1 MSIDIVKQIKT
12 MFSLFTVVPMNVTG
26 DDVEDLSTH
35 FWTIPLIGAFY
46 GLVAGT
52 SFYLLTQIY
61 DGLVS
66 AIIVV
71 LIVHMLNRFLHFDG
85 LIDLGDGMVATGTI
99 EKKVNAMKD
108 TRVGAGGVSYGSSF
122 SILLISSLSSL
133 SWLAFF
139 APFAAEVLAKNGL
152 LTVAA
157 FGKEREGMGS
167 SFVKNSNEGDVI
179 ASTVLSLLL
188 LAIPALLF
196 MPAWLSM
203 GDKVAIV
210 SAALIASVIVGW
222 VMSKVAQRNFG
233 CVNGDL
239 SGGDQ

>member
-52 SFYLLTQIY
+52 SFYLLTRIT

-71 LIVHMLNRFLHFDG
+71 LIVHMLNKSFISMDWY
-85 LIDLGDGMVATGTI
+85 DLGDGMVATGTI

-108 TRVGAGGVSYGSSF
+108 TRVGAGGVSYGILF
-122 SILLISSLSSL
+122 QHPPDILLE
-133 SWLAFF
+133 LAFMVG
-139 APFAAEVLAKNGL
+139 VLRPVSRGGP
-152 LTVAA
+152 
-157 FGKEREGMGS
+157 GKER
-167 SFVKNSNEGDVI
+167 
-179 ASTVLSLLL
+179 
-188 LAIPALLF
+188 
-196 MPAWLSM
+196 
-203 GDKVAIV
+203 
-210 SAALIASVIVGW
+210 SAHRRGL
-222 VMSKVAQRNFG
+222 R
-233 CVNGDL
+233 
-239 SGGDQ
+239 